1 MTYQQL
7 YENILAKKSFLCIG
21 LDPEISKI
29 PNRFKHM
36 DHPIFEFNKE
46 IIDATAEY
54 AVAYKP
60 NSAFYEVFGAQGWN
74 ELEMTVTYI
83 RKRHPGLFV
92 ILDAKRCD
100 IGNTA
105 RMYARAFFETLDF
118 DAVTLS
124 PYMGHDSVKPFLDHK
139 GKWAIILA
147 ATSNDS
153 AQDFELAG
161 EEPLYAKV
169 LNKAMQWGNLNNTMF
184 VVGATRPEMFKSIRE
199 LCPDHFFLVPG
210 VGAQGGT
217 VSDVVKYGMNS
228 HCGLL
233 VNSSRGIIY
242 AGEGDDF
249 AKASAAAAK
258 AMADEMAASLDAR
271 GLLKK

>member
-1 MTYQQL
+1 MTHQQL
-7 YENILAKKSFLCIG
+7 YENILAKRSFLCIG

-29 PNRFKHM
+29 PEHLKHTE
-36 DHPIFEFNKE
+36 HPIFEFNKA
-46 IIDATAEY
+46 IIDATAAY

-74 ELEMTVTYI
+74 ELEMTVSYI
-83 RKRHPGLFV
+83 RKHYPELFV

-124 PYMGHDSVKPFLDHK
+124 PYMGYDSVKPFLEYE
-139 GKWAIILA
+139 GKWAVILA
-147 ATSNDS
+147 ATSNES
-153 AQDFELAG
+153 AQDFEFGG

-169 LNKAMQWGNLNNTMF
+169 MSKALEWGTVDNTMF
-184 VVGATRPEMFKSIRE
+184 VVGATRPEMFKAIRE
-199 LCPDHFFLVPG
+199 ICPDNFFLVPG

-217 VSDVVKYGMNS
+217 VSEVVRYGMNS
-228 HCGLL
+228 RCGLL
-233 VNSSRGIIY
+233 VNSSRCVIY
-242 AGEGDDF
+242 AGKGEGF
-249 AKASAAAAK
+249 AEASAAAAK
-258 AMADEMAASLDAR
+258 ALADEMATYL
-271 GLLKK
+271 

>member
-1 MTYQQL
+1 MTHQQL
-7 YENILAKKSFLCIG
+7 YENILAKRSFLCIG
-21 LDPEISKI
+21 LDPEIAKI
-29 PNRFKHM
+29 PEHLKHTE
-36 DHPIFEFNKE
+36 HPIFEFNKA
-46 IIDATAEY
+46 IIDATAAY

-74 ELEMTVTYI
+74 ELEMTVSYI
-83 RKRHPGLFV
+83 RERYPELFV

-124 PYMGHDSVKPFLDHK
+124 PYMGYDSIKPFLEYE
-139 GKWAIILA
+139 GKWAVILA
-147 ATSNDS
+147 ATSNES
-153 AQDFELAG
+153 AQDFEFGG

-169 LNKAMQWGNLNNTMF
+169 MSKALEWGTVDNTMF
-184 VVGATRPEMFKSIRE
+184 VVGATRPEMFKAIRE
-199 LCPDHFFLVPG
+199 ICPDNFFLVPG

-217 VSDVVKYGMNS
+217 VSEVVRYGMNS

-233 VNSSRGIIY
+233 INSSRGIIY
-242 AGEGDDF
+242 AGKGEDF
-249 AKASAAAAK
+249 AEASAAAAK
-258 AMADEMAASLDAR
+258 ALADEMATYL
-271 GLLKK
+271 